1 MQGDRAQ
8 LAGALRR
15 NWWPLALRGLAAL
28 LFGVLAFVWPGLTL
42 LTMVFLF
49 GVYALVDG
57 VLTLL
62 HATMVPRRFPRKG
75 AETINGLASLVAG
88 LLVFSWSQITWV
100 VLLLIISGWAI
111 ATGLLEIATA
121 MSLRR
126 IIRSHWL
133 SGLAGLVAFV
143 FGFVILTQ
151 PSLGS
156 TAVTRS
162 IGGFAVVFGL
172 LLLTV
177 GLRVR
182 RGAQYEPTPP
192 APAQA

>member
-182 RGAQYEPTPP
+182 RGAEYEPTAP
-192 APAQA
+192 APAEA

>member
-1 MQGDRAQ
+1 M
-8 LAGALRR
+8 
-15 NWWPLALRGLAAL
+15 
-28 LFGVLAFVWPGLTL
+28 
-42 LTMVFLF
+42 TMVFLF

-62 HATMVPRRFPRKG
+62 HATTVPRRFPRKG
-75 AETINGLASLVAG
+75 TETFNGLASLVAG
-88 LLVFSWSQITWV
+88 LLTFSWPQITWV
-100 VLLLIISGWAI
+100 VLVLIISGWAI

-121 MSLRR
+121 MALRR

-133 SGLAGLVAFV
+133 SGLAGIVSLV

-151 PSLGS
+151 PSLGR
-156 TAVTRS
+156 TAVTWS

-182 RGAQYEPTPP
+182 RWSRFEPLPPQAQI
-192 APAQA
+192 